1 MSLKEKLLE
10 KDFVVDNQYLDKYC
24 ELVLSGRGR
33 NYETY
38 KTQFHHII
46 PRYVLENNSDENL
59 TVLSNGEHALAH
71 YYLALCSSNDK
82 YKYNNIL
89 AVQFITK
96 RNFDDIDEMWIIQ
109 QMSMLDELY
118 EYAKKYQSVDNAM
131 FNEDIKIK
139 HKQKMQDKE
148 TRRKISNT
156 MKRKK
161 QNGELFSKEHRENIS
176 KGLKGQVYI
185 NKEEIYTRVNKEDL
199 DSYLKDGWTL
209 GAHSL
214 SKEHRELLLNLRT
227 GYKFSD
233 ESRKKMSDS
242 HKGQIPANKGVPLTK
257 EQRDKISKYL
267 KGTRWMTN
275 DVVQKQVRPEE
286 VENYLN
292 NGFRFGILPRKR
304 GGDNL

>member
-71 YYLALCSSNDK
+71 YYLALCSSNAE

-96 RNFDDIDEMWIIQ
+96 RNFNDIDERWIIQ

-118 EYAKKYQSVDNAM
+118 EYAKKYQSVNNAM
-131 FNEDIKIK
+131 FDEDIKIK
-139 HKQKMQDKE
+139 HRQKMQSEE

-156 MKRKK
+156 MKKK
-161 QNGELFSKEHRENIS
+161 FQNGELFSKEHRENIS
-176 KGLKGQVYI
+176 KGQKGQVYI
-185 NKEEIYTRVNKEDL
+185 NKDGIYTRVNKEDL
-199 DSYLKDGWTL
+199 DSYLNDGWTL
-209 GAHSL
+209 GARPL
-214 SKEHRELLLNLRT
+214 SKENRERLLKLRT

-233 ESRKKMSDS
+233 ESRKKMSES

-257 EQRDKISKYL
+257 EQRDKISRYL

-275 DVVQKQVRPEE
+275 EIVQKQVRPEE

-292 NGFRFGILPRKR
+292 NGFRFGKLPRKR